1 MRLILVIK
9 SFQFYVTI
17 SYMESPFATANTTVV
32 LYLEPYLNTYYKSYQ
47 NIITLSAMP
56 TGPLAQLVSSISSP
70 KLSPFQE
77 CSPFSS
83 ASHCTFILQRYP
95 TNQPS
100 YGAGGRHSVKNTD
113 FFMGA
118 EDIPSVFSYLQQN
131 GYSIDTSL
139 TKMLF
144 KSNINVGGNSDN
156 TSRKMICMIQY
167 VP

>member
-1 MRLILVIK
+1 
-9 SFQFYVTI
+9 
-17 SYMESPFATANTTVV
+17 MESPFASANTSVV

-77 CSPFSS
+77 SGPFSS
-83 ASHCTFILQRYP
+83 SSSHCTFILQRYP

-100 YGAGGRHSVKNTD
+100 SSAGGRHSAKNTD

-131 GYSIDTSL
+131 GYIIDTSL

-167 VP
+167 AP